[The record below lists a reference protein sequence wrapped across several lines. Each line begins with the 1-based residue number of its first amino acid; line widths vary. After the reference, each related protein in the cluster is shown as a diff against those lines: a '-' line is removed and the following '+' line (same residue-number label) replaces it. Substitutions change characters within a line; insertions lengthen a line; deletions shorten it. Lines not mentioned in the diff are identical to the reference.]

1 MGLETFWTF
10 IWSARFFEMT
20 AQDDTR
26 SVYRVSSGPRRN
38 HVKKGPWCQVVDNG
52 DVCNTS
58 GAIVGE
64 ISPTVAFTILAPLL
78 DWRPLPCLVIAL
90 EPRHKSE
97 SDFGLWTSDFG
108 LQSLSFI
115 RCASHPLR
123 AVPYLSARFG
133 EVWGPFSSTGWRFS
147 TLWESLKAHA

>member
-58 GAIVGE
+58 GAIATAGTAPAE
-64 ISPTVAFTILAPLL
+64 AVADSTTAT
-78 DWRPLPCLVIAL
+78 
-90 EPRHKSE
+90 
-97 SDFGLWTSDFG
+97 TS
-108 LQSLSFI
+108 
-115 RCASHPLR
+115 A
-123 AVPYLSARFG
+123 AVPIMQIVQL
-133 EVWGPFSSTGWRFS
+133 
-147 TLWESLKAHA
+147 